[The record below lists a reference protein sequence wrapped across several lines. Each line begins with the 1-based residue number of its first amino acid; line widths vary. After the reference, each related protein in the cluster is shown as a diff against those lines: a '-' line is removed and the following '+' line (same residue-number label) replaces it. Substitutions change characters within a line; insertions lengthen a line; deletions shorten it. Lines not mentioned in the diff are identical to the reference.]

1 MTTTTSQLLQYI
13 LPNAQQYNMGM
24 AVQDEHNHTNIYS
37 SDNPEAHAREA
48 KNTYEIVQG
57 YLNSEAGN
65 SFVDYVHSR
74 GKEFMKIKGIGSGDL
89 GEGVVAAIL
98 RNNLEGILLSNY
110 DGKGFEE
117 RISEMADKYHLTH
130 EATTEYVLAHELAH
144 AAGYKAEAE
153 TEGFIKQYFE
163 TRAFQTEGEER
174 EKYVQLA
181 GVAAVR
187 EKEMEEITK

>member
-1 MTTTTSQLLQYI
+1 MTTRTSQLLKYV
-13 LPNAQQYNMGM
+13 PPDVKRYDMGM

-48 KNTYEIVQG
+48 RNTYELVQG

-74 GKEFMKIKGIGSGDL
+74 GKEFMKIKGVGSGDL

-98 RNNLEGILLSNY
+98 RNDLEGILLSNY
-110 DGKGFEE
+110 EGKSFDE
-117 RISEMADKYHLTH
+117 RINEMANKYELTH

-144 AAGYKAEAE
+144 AVGYTSEAE
-153 TEGFIKQYFE
+153 TEGFIKEYFE
-163 TRAFQTEGEER
+163 SRAFQTEGEER

-181 GVAAVR
+181 GVAAER
-187 EKEMEEITK
+187 EREATEN

>member
-1 MTTTTSQLLQYI
+1 MTTRTSQLTYL
-13 LPNAQQYNMGM
+13 LSNATQYNMGM

-74 GKEFMKIKGIGSGDL
+74 GKEFMKIKGVGSGDL

-98 RNNLEGILLSNY
+98 RNDLEGILLSNY
-110 DGKGFEE
+110 DGKSFDE
-117 RISEMADKYHLTH
+117 RISEMANKYELTH

-144 AAGYKAEAE
+144 AAGYTSEAE

-174 EKYVQLA
+174 EKYVGLA
-181 GVAAVR
+181 RVAAER
-187 EKEMEEITK
+187 EIEMGKGE

>member
-1 MTTTTSQLLQYI
+1 MTTRTSQLAYL
-13 LPNAQQYNMGM
+13 LPRAERYDMGM

-37 SDNPEAHAREA
+37 SDHPEAHAREA
-48 KNTYEIVQG
+48 KKTYEIVQG

-65 SFVDYVHSR
+65 SFIDYVHSR

-98 RNNLEGILLSNY
+98 RNDLEGILLSNY
-110 DGKGFEE
+110 DGKSFDE
-117 RISEMADKYHLTH
+117 RISEMADKYDLTT

-144 AAGYKAEAE
+144 AAGYTSEAE
-153 TEGFIKQYFE
+153 TESFIKEYFE
-163 TRAFQTEGEER
+163 SRAFQTEGKER

-181 GVAAVR
+181 GVAAER
-187 EKEMEEITK
+187 EREAGEN